1 MQKSLQ
7 NFVPLTLRTVVV
19 HTVTYFVVGL
29 LAFALFRY
37 AQRFAEPPLSAYM
50 RQTNDPWVMAGPL
63 FQPLRGLLFASVFY
77 FLREQ
82 LFGHRHG
89 WLLMWWL
96 LVALGIFSTFGPAPG
111 SVEGMIYT
119 RLSWRDHV
127 FGLPEGV
134 VQALLLSVLLFY
146 WMRHPEK
153 RWLSWLLGVLFVL
166 VMLLPVLGLV
176 TQQARSN

>member
-1 MQKSLQ
+1 MQNGPQ

-29 LAFALFRY
+29 LAFVLLGY
-37 AQRFAEPPLSAYM
+37 GQRFAEPPLSAYM
-50 RQTNDPWVMAGPL
+50 LQTDDRWVMAGPL
-63 FQPLRGLLFASVFY
+63 FQPLRGILFASVFY

-96 LVALGIFSTFGPAPG
+96 LVVLGIFSTFGPAPG
-111 SVEGMIYT
+111 SLEGMIYT
-119 RLSWRDHV
+119 RLSWQNHV

-166 VMLLPVLGLV
+166 VMLLPVLGLM
-176 TQQARSN
+176 TQQARPN

>member
-1 MQKSLQ
+1 MQKGLQ
-7 NFVPLTLRTVVV
+7 NFVPLATRTVVV

-29 LAFALFRY
+29 LAFVFLRY
-37 AQRFAEPPLSAYM
+37 GQRFAEPSLSAYM
-50 RQTNDPWVMAGPL
+50 RQTDDPWVMSGPL
-63 FQPLRGLLFASVFY
+63 FQPLRGLIFASVFY

-82 LFGHRHG
+82 LFGHRYG

-96 LVALGIFSTFGPAPG
+96 LLALGVLSTFGPSPS

-127 FGLPEGV
+127 FGLPESV
-134 VQALLLSVLLFY
+134 VQSLLLSVLLFY

-176 TQQARSN
+176 TQQARPN

>member
-1 MQKSLQ
+1 MQNGLQ
-7 NFVPLTLRTVVV
+7 DFVPLTLRTVVV

-29 LAFALFRY
+29 LAFVLLGY
-37 AQRFAEPPLSAYM
+37 GQRFAEPPLSAYM
-50 RQTNDPWVMAGPL
+50 LQTDDRWVMAGPL
-63 FQPLRGLLFASVFY
+63 FQPLRGILFASVFY

-96 LVALGIFSTFGPAPG
+96 LVVLGIFSTFGPAPG
-111 SVEGMIYT
+111 SLEGMIYT
-119 RLSWRDHV
+119 RLSWQNHV
-127 FGLPEGV
+127 VGLPEGV
-134 VQALLLSVLLFY
+134 VQALLLSVVLFY

-176 TQQARSN
+176 TQQARPN

>member
-1 MQKSLQ
+1 VQKGLQ
-7 NFVPLTLRTVVV
+7 TLVPLTLRTVVV

-29 LAFALFRY
+29 LAFVLLRY
-37 AQRFAEPPLSAYM
+37 GQRFAEPPLSAYM
-50 RQTNDPWVMAGPL
+50 RQTDDPWVMAGPL
-63 FQPLRGLLFASVFY
+63 VQPLRGLLFVSAFY
-77 FLREQ
+77 LLREQ

-96 LVALGIFSTFGPAPG
+96 LVALGILSTFGPSPG

-127 FGLPEGV
+127 FGLPEAV
-134 VQALLLSVLLFY
+134 VQALLLSILLFY

-166 VMLLPVLGLV
+166 VMLLPALGLV
-176 TQQARSN
+176 TQQARPN

>member
-1 MQKSLQ
+1 MQNGPQ
-7 NFVPLTLRTVVV
+7 NFVPLTLKTVVV

-29 LAFALFRY
+29 LAFVLLGY
-37 AQRFAEPPLSAYM
+37 GQRFAEPPLSAYM
-50 RQTNDPWVMAGPL
+50 LQTDDRWVMAGPL
-63 FQPLRGLLFASVFY
+63 FQPLRGILFASVFY

-96 LVALGIFSTFGPAPG
+96 LVVLGIFSTFGPAPG
-111 SVEGMIYT
+111 SLEGMIYT
-119 RLSWRDHV
+119 RLSWQNHV

-166 VMLLPVLGLV
+166 VMLLPVLGLM
-176 TQQARSN
+176 TQQARPN